1 MTGLAKWAGFVL
13 GLVIVVATFS
23 SVVGTIV
30 LPKGVRSRISYAVW
44 RAVRRPFMAVAGRMR
59 RYESK
64 DRLLGLLGP
73 VSLLALLGAWLLLF
87 VLGYARCSSR

>member
-1 MTGLAKWAGFVL
+1 MAGVFRWAGFAL
-13 GLVIVVATFS
+13 GLVIVVATFT

-30 LPKGVRSRISYAVW
+30 LPRSVRCRISYAVW
-44 RAVRRPFMAVAGRMR
+44 RAVKQPFMAVARRLR

-87 VLGYARCSSR
+87 VLG